1 MSYFLYLCLHHK
13 SYFMSLLYHSTQSS
27 FVCQH
32 TYSVLISPLSSLLC
46 FGTVFSPLSL
56 LSSRLQRPS
65 STVLYSKA
73 FSYLESRTVKI
84 ACRDEHRIR
93 LFAYRDEHVEERRKK
108 TVLQRWSFVGL
119 RLRIQRSFRAQ
130 RLASPNKV
138 PTPCTMR
145 SF

>member
-1 MSYFLYLCLHHK
+1 
-13 SYFMSLLYHSTQSS
+13 
-27 FVCQH
+27 
-32 TYSVLISPLSSLLC
+32 LISPLSSLLC

-93 LFAYRDEHVEERRKK
+93 LFAYRDEERKK
-108 TVLQRWSFVGL
+108 NNCSPKMSEFSRVASTHSPKFSRTTSCFTEQSTDSLYNEVLLDLYGL
-119 RLRIQRSFRAQ
+119 GRNSSKYIRIAIATKRLS
-130 RLASPNKV
+130 RLPYTALLLIP
-138 PTPCTMR
+138 
-145 SF
+145 

>member
-84 ACRDEHRIR
+84 ACRDEHHIR
-93 LFAYRDEHVEERRKK
+93 LFAYRDEERKK
-108 TVLQRWSFVGL
+108 NNCLQRWASFCGL
-119 RLRIQRSFRAQ
+119 RPRIHQSFRAQ